1 MSKIGDE
8 RKPPDGPSW
17 IEKYTAA
24 EKAAKHAAGDK
35 ETVLLQQEEAKQIIE
50 KMRMDDNMTNLTDK
64 LQFEVEPVPNHW
76 IAKASF
82 APEIVDGINEYIDET
97 DEDQSSYADRLVGQ
111 LRQDEKSAQVSFDL
125 TTEFGAEF
133 KTILNGLGSAYLQQ
147 AYGRKALAEVVDIW
161 TNHAYA
167 GDYNPLHDHGVPTQ
181 AGISGF
187 IWTKLPES
195 MSESMSEEDSTGYM
209 NDASGVAD
217 GCTQLLWGTRQRMDQ
232 DALFCPTEKWVKPE
246 VGVMLLFPNW
256 MKHQVMPFFGE
267 GERRSVA
274 FNFAVIDS
282 QKELLGNMT
291 PNEIKSYNE
300 NIQTQKDKRLEEGTL
315 PSEPYSVIVGG
326 AFRYVRTDIFV

>member
-1 MSKIGDE
+1 MPEIGDE
-8 RKPPDGPSW
+8 WKPSQVRW
-17 IEKYTAA
+17 VEKYTDE
-24 EKAAKHAAGDK
+24 EKSAKHAAGDK
-35 ETVLLQQEEAKQIIE
+35 ETVLLQQEEARQIIE
-50 KMRMDDNMTNLTDK
+50 KMRGDEIMENLTDK
-64 LQFEVEPVPNHW
+64 MQFEVEPVPNHW

-82 APEIVDGINEYIDET
+82 SPEIVDGINEYIEET
-97 DEDQSSYADRLVGQ
+97 EEDQSSYADRLVGQ
-111 LRQDEKSAQVSFDL
+111 LRQDEKSSQVSFDL
-125 TTEFGAEF
+125 TTTFGSEF

-195 MSESMSEEDSTGYM
+195 MSQSVTEDSIRYM
-209 NDASGVAD
+209 NDASGVSD
-217 GCTQLLWGTRQRMDQ
+217 GCTQLLWGTRQRQDQ

-326 AFRYVRTDIFV
+326 AFRYVRNDIFV